1 MRELSISDMHIVSG
15 GYTET
20 QCTSGLAAAGGVF
33 GALLGAGFGAGFGAG
48 LGIAL
53 GTAAGQIICP
63 ATNNGNTSEDGDG

>member
-33 GALLGAGFGAGFGAG
+33 GALLGAGFGAG